1 MMATTR
7 DHSHL
12 SPERRF
18 MVESSNQISERA
30 IELAGDGDR
39 ESAVNELFRLVGD
52 DVASLELARHALVG
66 RLRRRSDDYAATQ
79 GLTLINATF
88 SRIGWTDPVEW
99 QPRKWR
105 IRR

>member
-1 MMATTR
+1 MMDSAN

-12 SPERRF
+12 SPKRRF

-30 IELAGDGDR
+30 IELAGGGDR
-39 ESAVNELFRLVGD
+39 ESAVNELVRLVGG
-52 DVASLELARHALVG
+52 DVASLELARHALVS
-66 RLRRRSDDYAATQ
+66 RLRRRSNDYAATQ
-79 GLTLINATF
+79 GLTLINAAF
-88 SRIGWTDPVEW
+88 SEIGWADPVEW